1 MRGRVGELAIELGWL
16 DVDAVEKLAAFEVQR
31 QGNDR
36 DASGFDELRWK
47 VGRRVGHDCDLV
59 FGHSAGLSAFGSSRR
74 RFLRSGKTR
83 SSIDLRATRT
93 MTTTS
98 VVQIAT
104 PYYANPTAIPIDPAG
119 DATPT
124 QKPYAGHDLC
134 PDSSG
139 VYRRTELRYQPQAG
153 EHERTRADQRD

>member
-47 VGRRVGHDCDLV
+47 VGRRVGDDCDLA

-74 RFLRSGKTR
+74 RFLRNGKTR
-83 SSIDLRATRT
+83 SSIGVRATRT
-93 MTTTS
+93 LRTTS
-98 VVQIAT
+98 VVKIAT
-104 PYYANPTAIPIDPAG
+104 REYANPTAIPIEAATQLVAAG
-119 DATPT
+119 
-124 QKPYAGHDLC
+124 
-134 PDSSG
+134 
-139 VYRRTELRYQPQAG
+139 
-153 EHERTRADQRD
+153 

>member
-59 FGHSAGLSAFGSSRR
+59 FGHSAGMSAFGSLCTRVIR
-74 RFLRSGKTR
+74 KGDPRSNHGF
-83 SSIDLRATRT
+83 DVYDT
-93 MTTTS
+93 MQY
-98 VVQIAT
+98 VIL
-104 PYYANPTAIPIDPAG
+104 D
-119 DATPT
+119 
-124 QKPYAGHDLC
+124 
-134 PDSSG
+134 
-139 VYRRTELRYQPQAG
+139 
-153 EHERTRADQRD
+153 